1 MQHPDLSL
9 DDKFIKSDGSIFLT
23 GIQALV
29 RLALVQRWRDA
40 AAGIDSGGFIS
51 GYRGSPLGGYDQ
63 QLQKA
68 GEYLAAQNIRFQP
81 GVNEDLAATAV
92 WGSQQTNLFPGAR
105 VDGVFGLWYGKAP
118 GLDRSGDAIRHA
130 NFAGTSPKGG
140 VLAVVGDDPAAKSSS
155 LPSQSEYSFMDLEIP
170 VLNPANVQE
179 VLEFGLYGWAMSRY
193 AGLWAGMIA
202 LADIM
207 DSAATVSANQL
218 GLRIYTPE
226 PRAELG
232 DFAGGRSIR
241 TGDEP
246 QAKEARLRHFRL
258 PAAKHFAW
266 LNKLDRIVLNSP
278 KARLGIAATGRAY
291 HDLRQAMQSLGI
303 SDDDARRLG
312 LRLYKIGMSWPLE
325 PENLHEFA
333 KGLERIL
340 VIDHKRGVLEAQ
352 IKEHLYSLPAA
363 SRPEVVG
370 KRDRDGTPLLDN
382 VAMLGQ
388 AEIGSALLRQ
398 LPESDI
404 RARGER
410 MLADIRSHREFVAT
424 HLSNTQ
430 RTPFFCSGCPHN
442 RSTKVPEGSR
452 ALAGVGCHYMAQIM
466 DRNTDMVSQ
475 MGGEGASWIG
485 QAPFT
490 DERHVFVNLGDGT
503 YFHSGLLAIRAAVA
517 ANVPITYKI
526 LYNDAVA
533 MTGGQPIDGSLTV
546 PQLIA
551 QLRAEGVGEISLVS
565 DAPEKYSAAAEI
577 PGDIEI
583 AHRNRF
589 PAIQKKLR
597 DYAGVSVIIYEQTC
611 ASEKRRRRKRG
622 KMDDPPQRLFINE
635 AVCEGC
641 GDCTVQSSCASI
653 EPVDTEFGRKRRINQ
668 SSCNKDYS
676 CQEGFC
682 PSFVSVMNGELV
694 GADATTETPE
704 VSAALAALP
713 APDIRPA
720 QDIYNILITGIGGG
734 GVTTIGALLATA
746 AHIEGLTTATL
757 DMTGLAQKGGAVL
770 SHVRIGA
777 ADMPINGPQV
787 PEGQADLLLAGD
799 LVVSAGEKTL
809 THVES
814 KRTQTVLN
822 THLSPTAAFI
832 ENTRTKYDAA
842 EMTRVIASNVVK
854 LRTAEATQIAERWL
868 GDGVYANMVLL
879 GLAYQS
885 GLLPMLS
892 GDAIARAI
900 RLNGTAV
907 AQNLRAFNYGRLAA
921 EQPDILFRADNV
933 HPFPLSIDGLIA
945 RRRKHLKDYQDTA
958 YADRYS
964 RLVSR
969 VRAAESR
976 LRPGHTE
983 LTEAIARNY
992 AKLLAYKDEFE
1003 VARLYTDRGFTDSL
1017 ARQFKGT
1024 PKIKLHLSPPLIA
1037 RRDRDTGRP
1046 RKIAVGGWVLPLFRL
1061 LARMKGLRQSRF
1073 NPFGWSADR
1082 RLEKA
1087 LIAEYEQAVD
1097 QILGRLTAENHA
1109 TAVTI
1114 ANLPDDIR
1122 GFGPVKQA
1130 AANTARQRA
1139 RQLLSQFTANRDLK
1153 EAM

>member
-1 MQHPDLSL
+1 MRHPDLSL
-9 DDKFIKSDGSIFLT
+9 DDKFTKSDGSIFLT

-40 AAGIDSGGFIS
+40 AAGINSGGFIS
-51 GYRGSPLGGYDQ
+51 GYRGSPLGGFDQ
-63 QLQKA
+63 QLHKA
-68 GEYLAAQNIRFQP
+68 DEYLAAQNIRFQP

-155 LPSQSEYSFMDLEIP
+155 LPSQSDYSFMDLEIP
-170 VLNPANVQE
+170 VLNPANVQD
-179 VLEFGLYGWAMSRY
+179 VLELGLYGWAMSRY
-193 AGLWAGMIA
+193 AGLWVGMTA

-207 DSAATVSANQL
+207 DSAATVSADQRS
-218 GLRIYTPE
+218 LRIYTPE

-232 DFAGGRSIR
+232 DLAGGRSIR
-241 TGDEP
+241 AGDEP

-258 PAAKHFAW
+258 PAAQHFAR
-266 LNKLDRIVLNSP
+266 LNRLDRIMLNSP
-278 KARLGIAATGRAY
+278 DATLGIAATGRAY
-291 HDLRQAMQSLGI
+291 HDLRQAMQSLAI
-303 SDDDARRLG
+303 SDEDARRLG

-325 PENLHEFA
+325 PEGLREFA
-333 KGLERIL
+333 TGLERIL
-340 VIDHKRGVLEAQ
+340 VIDHKRGVLETQ

-363 SRPEVVG
+363 SRPDVVG
-370 KRDRDGTPLLDN
+370 KRDRDGVPLLDN

-388 AEIGSALLRQ
+388 AEIGAALLRQ
-398 LPESDI
+398 LPASDI

-424 HLSNTQ
+424 HLSSTQ

-533 MTGGQPIDGSLTV
+533 MTGGQPLDGSLTV

-551 QLRAEGVGEISLVS
+551 QLRAEGVDRISLVS
-565 DAPEKYSAAAEI
+565 DAPEKYSAAADI
-577 PGDIEI
+577 PENIEI

-597 DYAGVSVIIYEQTC
+597 DYAGVSVIVYDQTC

-622 KMDDPPQRLFINE
+622 KMDDPPRRLFINE

-641 GDCTVQSSCASI
+641 GDCTAQSSCASV

-694 GADATTETPE
+694 GA
-704 VSAALAALP
+704 AAASEPPGIGGALSALP
-713 APDIRPA
+713 APDTRRA
-720 QDIYNILITGIGGG
+720 RDVYNILITGIGGG

-746 AHIEGLTTATL
+746 AHIDGLTAATL

-777 ADMPINGPQV
+777 PGMAINGSQI
-787 PEGQADLLLAGD
+787 PEGQTDLLLAGD
-799 LVVSAGEKTL
+799 PVVSAGEKAL
-809 THVES
+809 THVAS
-814 KRTQTVLN
+814 SRTQAVLN

-842 EMTRVIASNVVK
+842 EMTRAIARNVAK
-854 LRTAEATQIAERWL
+854 LHTAEATQIAERWL

-879 GLAYQS
+879 GLAYQR

-907 AQNLRAFNYGRLAA
+907 AQNLRAFDYGRLAA
-921 EQPDILFRADNV
+921 EQPDILSRADNV
-933 HPFPLSIDGLIA
+933 HPFPLSLDGLIA
-945 RRRKHLKDYQDTA
+945 RRRKHLSDYQNAA

-964 RLVSR
+964 RLVAR

-983 LTEAIARNY
+983 LSEAVARNY

-1003 VARLYTDRGFTDSL
+1003 VARLYTDRAFTESL
-1017 ARQFKGT
+1017 ARQFRGT

-1046 RKIAVGGWVLPLFRL
+1046 RKFAVGGWILPLFGV

-1073 NPFGWSADR
+1073 NPLGWSADR

-1087 LIAEYEQAVD
+1087 LIAEYEQAID
-1097 QILGRLTAENHA
+1097 QILHRLTAENHA

-1139 RQLLSQFTANRDLK
+1139 GRLLAQFTANRDLK